1 MPAKRKP
8 INEVKITTV
17 TVKLSKSE
25 KEHLVKLSKAEN
37 LTNSEV
43 VRRLLFI
50 ADSEVVRRLLFIAEK
65 MIKSEGLVLKEMT
78 KFETMYNM
86 EAGNV
91 EEQPVRG

>member
-17 TVKLSKSE
+17 TVKLSKPE
-25 KEHLVKLSKAEN
+25 NEHLVKLSKAEN
-37 LTNSEV
+37 LTK
-43 VRRLLFI
+43 
-50 ADSEVVRRLLFIAEK
+50 SEVVRRLLFIAEK

-78 KFETMYNM
+78 KFETVYDM